1 MGGHT
6 GRSTARLHVCTVSNT
21 GHPSVELGNVHALET
36 PLSPSQWGPWAPRR
50 GREKGLGSSRPPSGR
65 LLSSWAWSYYPHHLY
80 FTLKDNCFTVLCWF
94 PQYNSMNQP

>member
-50 GREKGLGSSRPPSGR
+50 GREKGLGSSRHPSGR
-65 LLSSWAWSYYPHHLY
+65 LLSFLG
-80 FTLKDNCFTVLCWF
+80 LVLLPPPSLF
-94 PQYNSMNQP
+94 YIEG